1 MAQLS
6 WKQAGVGTR
15 LSIINFCLVGV
26 IFAVFVTLI
35 VRSVSNQI
43 EERANNEVKEKTQ
56 LVVTLVEASDKDLRS
71 RAAGLAK
78 AFESRLSGTFALETT
93 TVDVNGTAAPVI
105 TLAGKAL
112 NLDFTVA
119 DEFTQSTGAVATVF
133 VRAGS
138 DFIRVTTSLKNDK
151 GARAIGTKLDT
162 GHPGYKAVIDGGS
175 YVGPATLFGRQYM
188 TVYSPIKDSSGK
200 VIGLAFVGLD
210 FQDYLVTLK
219 NTIRSM
225 KIGETGFFYVLDAR
239 PGANL
244 GNLLVHPTD
253 EGKNML
259 EAKDAN
265 GRTFIK
271 DILEKKN
278 GVLQYPWVSP
288 DQSAAGARDVVVAFS
303 SLGQWNWVIAGGTY
317 VDEYTN
323 EVRSLRNLY
332 AMLGVVLVLLTAG
345 VLYWLVRSMV
355 TRPLLSASGAARE
368 IARGDL
374 TIRIDNQRD
383 DEIGRLVAS
392 MNDIGSGLTRVV
404 HSVRVGAESLA
415 TASAEIAQGNQDLSA
430 RTESQA
436 SALEQTAASM
446 EELSAQVKH
455 NADNARQANQLA
467 AEAST
472 VAARG
477 GEVVGNVVITMQ
489 AINDASKKIS
499 DIISVIDGIAFQTN
513 ILALN
518 AAVEA
523 ARAGEQGRGFAVVA
537 SEVRS
542 LAGRSAEAAKEI
554 KNLINASVERVDQ
567 GTVLVDQAGT
577 TMAKVVQAIRKVTD
591 LVGEISLASNEQA
604 AGVAQVGEAVVQ
616 MDQVTQQNAAL
627 VEEMAAAA
635 SSLKSQASELVQT
648 VAVFKLDAGAD
659 PGHQTLRLM

>member
-15 LSIINFCLVGV
+15 LSVINFCLVGV
-26 IFAVFVTLI
+26 IFGVFVTLI
-35 VRSVSNQI
+35 VHAVSGLI
-43 EERANNEVKEKTQ
+43 EERANTEVAEKTQ
-56 LVVTLVEASDKDLRS
+56 LVATLVEASDKDLRS

-78 AFESRLSGTFALETT
+78 AFESRLVGTFALETT
-93 TVDVNGTAAPVI
+93 TVDVSGTPAPVI

-112 NLDFTVA
+112 NLDFTVV

-133 VRAGS
+133 ARSGS

-162 GHPGYKAVIDGGS
+162 AHPGYKAVIDGGS

-188 TVYSPIKDSSGK
+188 TVYSPIKDAAGK

-225 KIGETGFFYVLDAR
+225 KIGETGYFFVLDAK

-244 GNLLVHPTD
+244 GNLIVHPAS
-253 EGKNML
+253 EGKNIL
-259 EAKDAN
+259 DSKDGS
-265 GRTFIK
+265 GREFIK
-271 DILEKKN
+271 EMLDKKN
-278 GVLQYPWVSP
+278 GVIRYPWINKDLGESSP
-288 DQSAAGARDVVVAFS
+288 RDKVVAFS
-303 SLGQWNWVIAGGTY
+303 TLEQWNWVIAGGTY
-317 VDEYTN
+317 VDEYTK
-323 EVRSLRNLY
+323 EVRTLRNLY
-332 AMLGVVLVLLTAG
+332 AMLGVLLVLLTAG
-345 VLYWLVRSMV
+345 VLYGLVRSMV
-355 TRPLLSASGAARE
+355 TRPLTSASGAARE
-368 IARGDL
+368 IAGGDL

-404 HSVRVGAESLA
+404 HSVREGAESLA

-455 NADNARQANQLA
+455 NAENARQANQLA
-467 AEAST
+467 ADAST

-477 GEVVGNVVITMQ
+477 GEVVGSVVVTMR

-567 GTVLVDQAGT
+567 GTALVDQAGT
-577 TMAKVVQAIRKVTD
+577 TMAEVVQSIRKVTD
-591 LVGEISLASNEQA
+591 LVAEISLASNEQA

-635 SSLKSQASELVQT
+635 GSLKAQANELVQT
-648 VAVFKLDAGAD
+648 VAVFKLDNAQTQD
-659 PGHQTLRLM
+659 RTTLRLH